1 MKRRGGGVRLKI
13 LLNKNNMYTLLRI
26 YIGLATL
33 AAAALVAA
41 KCKRARLDE
50 EEDGAGDG
58 HEGQP
63 RDRPL
68 VPVHDCGRTCDL
80 CPHRSSEVGTL
91 HAHAYTVP
99 LHAVHLY
106 RTQLVMFGS
115 LRIILN
121 AIHFSFK

>member
-1 MKRRGGGVRLKI
+1 MLED
-13 LLNKNNMYTLLRI
+13 LLSRNNHAHSLLRI
-26 YIGLATL
+26 YIGLVTL
-33 AAAALVAA
+33 VAAALVAVR
-41 KCKRARLDE
+41 CKRARLDE

-68 VPVHDCGRTCDL
+68 VPVHDCGRSCDL

-106 RTQLVMFGS
+106 RSQLVMFGL